1 MEKDMFIICKK
12 CGKRISDESIFCEH
26 CGATVTPVEYA
37 DVTNVS
43 EPVEKRPEQD
53 KKLEEKGKEEKNRAA
68 YGYKKDGA
76 FCIYCGAELPADA
89 LFCHRCGNRTLKS
102 NEKDAN
108 NGTGSRMAANTTTM
122 DSAKKQ
128 MATAAESLS
137 EKIESHEAIKKWGF
151 KVCAVIAMIAIFLP
165 IIDYGFYTMNAVE
178 MIEVATTQNDLPAG
192 IMLGI
197 LAVVFNLG
205 LSILM
210 FALTDIDVIRYVATA
225 GTVLLLG
232 VRILPNLIIGAS
244 ISSETGFGF
253 GYDIVQYGSGWWL
266 MFLPFLAATVE
277 SWALHIK
284 EKQKA

>member
-1 MEKDMFIICKK
+1 MICKK
-12 CGKRISDESIFCEH
+12 CGKRIPDESIFCEH
-26 CGATVTPVEYA
+26 CGVTVIPAERT

-43 EPVEKRPEQD
+43 EPVENQSVQD
-53 KKLEEKGKEEKNRAA
+53 KKQKEKGEEDNKVA
-68 YGYKKDGA
+68 YKYKKDGA

-89 LFCHRCGNRTLKS
+89 MFCHRCGSRTLKS
-102 NEKDAN
+102 KEKDAN
-108 NGTGSRMAANTTTM
+108 NGTGSRMAANTITM

-128 MATAAESLS
+128 MTTAAEILS
-137 EKIESHEAIKKWGF
+137 EKIESYESIKKWGF

-178 MIEVATTQNDLPAG
+178 MIKLATAQSDLPTG
-192 IMLGI
+192 IMMGI

-205 LSILM
+205 LAILM
-210 FALTDIDVIRYVATA
+210 FALTDMDAIRYVATA
-225 GTVLLLG
+225 GTALLLG
-232 VRILPNLIIGAS
+232 IRILPNLIIGAS

-266 MFLPFLAATVE
+266 MFLPFLAATVT